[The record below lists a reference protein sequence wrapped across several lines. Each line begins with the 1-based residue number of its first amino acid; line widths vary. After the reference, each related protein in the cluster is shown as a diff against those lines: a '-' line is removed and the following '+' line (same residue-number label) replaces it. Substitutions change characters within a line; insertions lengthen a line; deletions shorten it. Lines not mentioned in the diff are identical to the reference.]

1 MKKKLVALT
10 LAAMLCVSSSATVFA
25 ASSTTNSNSGNQ
37 AQTVE
42 EAKPG
47 QAVNETKIQVAVQSA
62 DGTVQAVSLD
72 KVVAQTTTSI
82 TTAIAEAAANAAA
95 TGTGNVG
102 NSLQNIMTSPV
113 STVFTQTVAA
123 LSEMKGGNVVV
134 NNCGTVKTA
143 ASAKDALGNTIASA
157 GIIKNVQPGALVLL
171 MSVNEDGTIEY
182 VEGIVDPLTG
192 SVLGAFKGTP
202 KALTVMVLA

>member
-82 TTAIAEAAANAAA
+82 TTAIAEAAANAAT

-102 NSLQNIMTSPV
+102 DSLKNIMTSPV
-113 STVFTQTVAA
+113 SPVFTQTVAA
-123 LSEMKGGNVVV
+123 LSEMKGGNVVGLAEEPA
-134 NNCGTVKTA
+134 GT
-143 ASAKDALGNTIASA
+143 N
-157 GIIKNVQPGALVLL
+157 QP
-171 MSVNEDGTIEY
+171 
-182 VEGIVDPLTG
+182 
-192 SVLGAFKGTP
+192 
-202 KALTVMVLA
+202 